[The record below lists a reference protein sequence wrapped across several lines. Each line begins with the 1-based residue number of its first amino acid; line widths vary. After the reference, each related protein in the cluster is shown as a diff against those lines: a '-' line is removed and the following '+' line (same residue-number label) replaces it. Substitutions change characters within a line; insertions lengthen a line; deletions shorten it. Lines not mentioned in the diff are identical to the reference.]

1 MDNRQR
7 WIDEEEMLRVAID
20 GLLTQVWTSLP
31 GYVVAYDASTNT
43 ATVQLGVQGQV
54 AGPDQAPQS
63 VNYPVL
69 SGVPVIF
76 PRGGGA
82 TLTFP
87 IASGDECWV
96 SFACR
101 AIGGWKQSGGI
112 QPPNDSRRHDLSD
125 AVCHIGPMSQAKV
138 LGSIS
143 TSTVQL
149 RSDDGIT
156 YLELDPVAKKVNIV
170 APGGF
175 NVTGPMN
182 VNGNTAFVG
191 QVTANG
197 KHIDDT
203 HTHKNTQ
210 PGTGSSGTVN

>member
-7 WIDEEEMLRVAID
+7 WSDEEEMLRVAID
-20 GLLTQVWTSLP
+20 GLLSQVWTSLP
-31 GYVVAYDASTNT
+31 GYIVSYDASSNT
-43 ATVQLGVQGQV
+43 ATVQLGVQGQL
-54 AGPDQAPQS
+54 AGPDQSPKS

-112 QPPNDSRRHDLSD
+112 QPPNDPRRHDLSD
-125 AVCHIGPMSQAKV
+125 AVCHIGPMSQAKK
-138 LGSIS
+138 LSSIS
-143 TSTVQL
+143 TTTVQL
-149 RSDDGIT
+149 RSDDGSA
-156 YLELDPVAKKVNIV
+156 YVELDPVAHKVNIV

-175 NVTGPMN
+175 NVTGPVN
-182 VNGNTAFVG
+182 VNGNTAFTG

-197 KHIDDT
+197 KHIDQT
-203 HTHKNTQ
+203 HTHTAQ
-210 PGTGSSGTVN
+210 GATAITTPVN

>member
-7 WIDEEEMLRVAID
+7 WNDEEEMLRVAID
-20 GLLTQVWTSLP
+20 GLLSQVWTSLP
-31 GYVVAYDASTNT
+31 GYIVSYDASSNT
-43 ATVQLGVQGQV
+43 ATVQLGVQGQI
-54 AGPDQAPQS
+54 GTPNETPKT

-69 SGVPVIF
+69 SGVPVVF

-87 IASGDECWV
+87 VTEGDECWV

-101 AIGGWKQSGGI
+101 AIGGWKQSGGV
-112 QPPNDSRRHDLSD
+112 QPPNDARRHDLSD
-125 AVCHIGPMSQAKV
+125 AVCHIGPMSQANK
-138 LGSIS
+138 IS
-143 TSTVQL
+143 GISPSTVQL
-149 RSDDGIT
+149 RSNDGLA
-156 YLELDPVAKKVNIV
+156 YVELDPVGHIVNIV
-170 APGGF
+170 APGGV
-175 NVTGPMN
+175 NITGPLN
-182 VNGNTAFVG
+182 VNGPTAFTG
-191 QVTANG
+191 TVTANG